1 MIYVCYYLT
10 QNVLVVAN
18 LHVKRGGRRD
28 HYEVHRERGKF
39 VVCAFSA
46 SLERLGGVSYA
57 E

>member
-1 MIYVCYYLT
+1 MNFGRG
-10 QNVLVVAN
+10 QLVVVVSH

-28 HYEVHRERGKF
+28 HYEDHRERGKF